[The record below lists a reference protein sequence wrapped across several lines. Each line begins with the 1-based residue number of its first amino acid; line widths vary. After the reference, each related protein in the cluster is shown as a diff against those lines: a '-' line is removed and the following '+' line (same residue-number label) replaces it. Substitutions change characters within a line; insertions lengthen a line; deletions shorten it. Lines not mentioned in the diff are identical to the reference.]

1 MARLGLTIYR
11 YGSRSTLILTS
22 TPSRSEVEAV
32 LHRHRDADAVILW
45 GPGAW
50 RLSQVFLQ
58 TARSTGFNPFA
69 LDFVDQ
75 VEEELSGLALEA
87 LIDIRLSR
95 LVKGLAAS
103 AHFKVDRSKRV
114 SRRSLL
120 RNPLA
125 SLLTYTGAPIVDAG
139 ACKSLPSCS
148 LCLEACPSGALKG
161 KPPSVDM
168 EACSECM
175 ECVYACPAWAIH
187 PPGSARGG
195 LVGLLDGL
203 RNAGFSGV
211 LVLTEA
217 GRLADFYG
225 LRRSQLRGRL
235 AFLPVPAL
243 SWVHPRIA
251 LEAARR
257 GVPLIV
263 YDPSGEAP
271 GWIEEACKGGLAVKV
286 NSLESIV
293 RAASSPVKG
302 VGAVESVYPFAG
314 SVRVNE
320 DECLVCGACS
330 NACPV
335 GALDLA
341 MDLDAYELRFNPGA
355 CIGCTECSNACPHGA
370 LSISWITGLPSSSWV
385 SLASSK
391 AHSCPSCGSI
401 VGPKKQL
408 DAVAKQLR
416 SAGMPEAVVERIY
429 LCPACKLAAS
439 PGGGGGQHQPL

>member
-11 YGSRSTLILTS
+11 DGSRITLTLTS
-22 TPSRSEVEAV
+22 TPSRGEVEAV
-32 LHRHRDADAVILW
+32 LRRHRGSDAVILW

-50 RLSQVFLQ
+50 RLSQVFLR
-58 TARSTGFNPFA
+58 TARSAGFNPFA

-95 LVKGLAAS
+95 LVEGLAAS
-103 AHFKVDRSKRV
+103 ARFRVDRFKMV
-114 SRRSLL
+114 PRRSLL
-120 RNPLA
+120 RDPLA

-139 ACKSLPSCS
+139 ACRSLPSCN
-148 LCLEACPSGALKG
+148 LCLEACPRGALEG
-161 KPPSVDM
+161 KPPSVDV

-187 PPGSARGG
+187 PPGSARSG

-203 RNAGFSGV
+203 RGAGFSGV
-211 LVLTEA
+211 LVLAET

-225 LRRSQLRGRL
+225 LRGGQLRGRL

-257 GVPLIV
+257 GIPLIV

-271 GWIEEACKGGLAVKV
+271 GWVDEAWRGGLAVKAD
-286 NSLESIV
+286 SLESV
-293 RAASSPVKG
+293 ARAASSPVRG

-335 GALDLA
+335 GALDLT
-341 MDLDAYELRFNPGA
+341 MNLDVYELRFNPGA

-370 LSISWITGLPSSSWV
+370 LSVSWATGLPPSGWV

-391 AHSCPSCGSI
+391 VHRCPSCGSI

-408 DAVAKQLR
+408 DAVARRLR
-416 SAGMPEAVVERIY
+416 SAGVPETVVERVY
-429 LCPACKLAAS
+429 LCPVCKLAAS
-439 PGGGGGQHQPL
+439 PGSGGGRR